1 MYMRIGRYDLN
12 NISSEIIII
21 HKTMDL
27 IFIYKFFMSLIV
39 NFLKLDFLKII

>member
-1 MYMRIGRYDLN
+1 MRIGRYDLN
-12 NISSEIIII
+12 KLSSKIII

-27 IFIYKFFMSLIV
+27 IFIYKFLSLIV

>member
-1 MYMRIGRYDLN
+1 MRIGRYDLN
-12 NISSEIIII
+12 KLSSKFII

-27 IFIYKFFMSLIV
+27 IIIYKFLSLIV

>member
-1 MYMRIGRYDLN
+1 MRIGVYDLN
-12 NISSEIIII
+12 KLSSKIII

-27 IFIYKFFMSLIV
+27 FIYKLSLIV